1 MSRRRIHHI
10 RGWWIFHQSPFREV
24 DVGPGNLPKTV
35 VPNRHVTAYG
45 DGMVV
50 VELAFTD
57 NPARLELRP
66 RHREILTELHAAGE
80 VLVAGPFDDGSGSMV
95 VFTTSRERVDEVLKM
110 DPYYSVD
117 GVTVVGVREL
127 TPLFTT

>member
-1 MSRRRIHHI
+1 VD
-10 RGWWIFHQSPFREV
+10 EV
-24 DVGPGNLPKTV
+24 RPGNLPKTV
-35 VPNRHVTAYG
+35 VPNRHLTAYG

-57 NPARLELRP
+57 KPSRLELRP

-80 VLVAGPFDDGSGSMV
+80 VLVAGPFDDDSGSMV
-95 VFTTSRERVDEVLKM
+95 VFTTSRQRVDEVLKM
-110 DPYYSVD
+110 DPYYSAD